1 MIEFMIKF
9 YKYVYGLSATI
20 KKKGFTKTT
29 IKYNLR
35 NCSVTLLPNAETK
48 KYSTVTA
55 AQKAAQWVIKIC
67 YR

>member
-48 KYSTVTA
+48 NTA
-55 AQKAAQWVIKIC
+55 LLLQLKKLPNEL
-67 YR
+67 

>member
-1 MIEFMIKF
+1 MIKF

-55 AQKAAQWVIKIC
+55 AQKAAQ
-67 YR
+67 